1 MTPKPRRE
9 PHAGSSPRGLLPP
22 TQLLQRNLDRIRG
35 TNLLLVGVPSD
46 EGIAPMFGERRGVL
60 LSFDYGAHLL
70 HERWLSVHGAVLQPR
85 FGAAYDAPEPR
96 PDVVV
101 AYLQKGREANDWMLA
116 MAGAVVS
123 PGGTVFLVGENS
135 AGIRSTAAILKERVG
150 GMTFSDAAR
159 HCALYE
165 AQASDSRPGV
175 ALESWEKRFSVTTGS
190 GAMDIV
196 SLPGVFSHGRLDEGT
211 ALLLRHL
218 PTAPRGS
225 FLDFGCGCGVIGAA
239 VKAAHPECEVALVD
253 ASAFA
258 LQSTRRTFAAN
269 GLTATFIRPADGLA
283 GVDECFDVIVS
294 NPPFHQGIATNYEIV
309 STFLASCESH
319 LRPGGCL
326 LMVANRFLPYEGLLR
341 KSLEVSLVAE
351 DTKYKVLKGTRRS

>member
-70 HERWLSVHGAVLQPR
+70 NQRLLSVQGAVLQPR
-85 FGAAYDAPEPR
+85 FGATYDAPEPR
-96 PDVVV
+96 PDVIV

-150 GMTFSDAAR
+150 GITFSDAAR
-159 HCALYE
+159 HCALYG

-175 ALESWEKRFSVTTGS
+175 VLDSWEKRFSLTTGN
-190 GAMDIV
+190 GAIDVV
-196 SLPGVFSHGRLDEGT
+196 SLPGVFSHGRLDAGT

-218 PTAPRGS
+218 PAGPCGDV
-225 FLDFGCGCGVIGAA
+225 LDFGCGCGVIGAA

-253 ASAFA
+253 SSAFA
-258 LQSTRRTFAAN
+258 LESTRRTFAAN
-269 GLTATFIRPADGLA
+269 GLTAAFIRPADGLT

-309 STFLASCESH
+309 SAFLASCESH

-341 KSLEVSLVAE
+341 KSLEVSLIAE